1 MFIGQYDHHLEE
13 KGRLSIPKK
22 FRSQLEAG
30 AVISQGLD
38 GCLFLYPRAAWEK
51 LIAKLGELPLTQ
63 TDARSFTRSL
73 SFGAS
78 EVEIDRLGRILLPE
92 YLRKFASI
100 MGDCVIAGAVER
112 IEIWDKSKFTK
123 YTQDINSRAEEI
135 AEKLSGS
142 GI

>member
-22 FRSQLEAG
+22 FRSQLEEG

-38 GCLFLYPRAAWEK
+38 GCLFLYPKLAWEK
-51 LIAKLGELPLTQ
+51 LIGKLSELPLTQ

-92 YLRKFASI
+92 YLRNFASI
-100 MGDCVIAGAVER
+100 TSDCVIAGAVER
-112 IEIWDKSKFTK
+112 VEIWDKAKFTK
-123 YTQDINSRAEEI
+123 YTQSINSRAEEI
-135 AEKLSGS
+135 AEKLSNL